1 MAYSNVTFPT
11 IPNLNWGDYPYR
23 AVQIIY
29 EFGAEDWYMAEL
41 AVSDMPFYY
50 DTENGYAT
58 TDGYFLYTYVEPGES
73 WSTNKNYWGGIEPGQ
88 TWYPG
93 VRLTDKL
100 TDVGDIVFVTGSLTR
115 IWTSHAINDTE
126 GNQWLAANS
135 VTPVNL
141 FPEGTKLSPSPDI
154 AVKQGEEHE
163 IQFTLTQNGA
173 ALDPTKYVWRVYE
186 LRGEYMYKTD
196 AVTVDNSGL
205 VTVTMK
211 TTPSQRF
218 IVCAF
223 DDVLSSASGGCFLR
237 TEAFN
242 LQSFL
247 IGYALGLSGK
257 PLPISGGEPVAY
269 LYNGVR
275 LPKLPEWDKEKY
287 PYVCIYNPRKT
298 YADGSIETVYDLDSY
313 EAIITNCEM
322 VYKESNGRIWY
333 HIDCLADDAL
343 YCKTTLKTASEIPET
358 IEWTE
363 PARLGGGVSAIP
375 VWSNHTILNE
385 TDLQCPEASEPIPV
399 YE

>member
-23 AVQIIY
+23 GVQIMY
-29 EFGAEDWYMAEL
+29 EVGAEDWYMAEL

-50 DTENGYAT
+50 DTENGYVT

-73 WSTNKNYWGGIEPGQ
+73 WSTNKKYWGGIEPGQ

-93 VRLTDKL
+93 VGLGDKL
-100 TDVGDIVFVTGSLTR
+100 ADVGDIVFVTGGFTR

-173 ALDPTKYVWRVYE
+173 ALDPTKYAWRVYE

-223 DDVLSSASGGCFLR
+223 DDVLSSASGGCVLR

-275 LPKLPEWDKEKY
+275 LPD
-287 PYVCIYNPRKT
+287 I
-298 YADGSIETVYDLDSY
+298 G
-313 EAIITNCEM
+313 M
-322 VYKESNGRIWY
+322 VYT
-333 HIDCLADDAL
+333 ADVKKTHPYAYIVLDDVLVLSSVPLVAYFATVGYRLNATLDAEVIVAEARTSAKYWDWVVDRTTKYKAGDFVASGTPLNWANVDVYTTDGAL
-343 YCKTTLKTASEIPET
+343 YLA
-358 IEWTE
+358 
-363 PARLGGGVSAIP
+363 
-375 VWSNHTILNE
+375 
-385 TDLQCPEASEPIPV
+385 ASEPIPV